1 MTDLQIL
8 QELTSLFG
16 DKMTLNQAKEA
27 LEQIKTTIEVL
38 EDEGHSFSI
47 EEVIKDMGEFVINE
61 L

>member
-27 LEQIKTTIEVL
+27 LEQIRTTIEVL

-47 EEVIKDMGEFVINE
+47 EEVIKDMGEFAINE